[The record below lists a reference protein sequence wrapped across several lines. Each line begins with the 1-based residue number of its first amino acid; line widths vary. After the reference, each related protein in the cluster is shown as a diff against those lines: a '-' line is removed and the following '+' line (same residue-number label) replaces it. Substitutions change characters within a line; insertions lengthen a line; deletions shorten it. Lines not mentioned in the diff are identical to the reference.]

1 LKHNNFGLRET
12 NMTAVDQ
19 AKGAVTEA
27 ARHPLKTIGGGL
39 RFAMKGA
46 LVAGLAAVA
55 INVFAAAAPVAAAG
69 AASAA
74 SAQAAGSS
82 VVELGKT
89 FFSDTMAKI
98 PTARLGFSEMLTGA
112 AKFIAPSP

>member
-1 LKHNNFGLRET
+1 
-12 NMTAVDQ
+12 MTAVDS
-19 AKGAVTEA
+19 AKGKLAEA
-27 ARHPLKTIGGGL
+27 GRHPIKTLGGGL
-39 RFAMKGA
+39 RFAMKGV

-55 INVFAAAAPVAAAG
+55 INVFAAAAPVAAGAAAG
-69 AASAA
+69 NAASAA

-98 PTARLGFSEMLTGA
+98 PSARLGFSEMLTGA

>member
-1 LKHNNFGLRET
+1 
-12 NMTAVDQ
+12 MTAVDQ
-19 AKGAVTEA
+19 AKSTVTEA
-27 ARHPLKTIGGGL
+27 ARHPLKTLGGGL

-55 INVFAAAAPVAAAG
+55 INVFAAAAPVAAGAAAAG
-69 AASAA
+69 NTASAA

-98 PTARLGFSEMLTGA
+98 PSARLGFSEMLTGA